1 MSRLHWERLSPT
13 ENSNTSEMSRL
24 HWERLSPTENSNTR
38 QKCRGFIGNN
48 YHLQK
53 TVKLPR
59 QKCRGFIGNDYHLQ
73 KTVKHVRNVEASLGT
88 TITYR
93 KQ

>member
-1 MSRLHWERLSPT
+1 MSRLHWEQLSPT
-13 ENSNTSEMSRL
+13 ENSHVRNVEASLGTTITYRKQ
-24 HWERLSPTENSNTR
+24 PR

-59 QKCRGFIGNDYHLQ
+59 QKCRVFIGNNYHLQ

>member
-1 MSRLHWERLSPT
+1 MSRLHWEQLSPT
-13 ENSNTSEMSRL
+13 ENSKTATSEMSRL
-24 HWERLSPTENSNTR
+24 HWEQLSPTENS
-38 QKCRGFIGNN
+38 
-48 YHLQK
+48 K
-53 TVKLPR
+53 TATITYRIPR

>member
-1 MSRLHWERLSPT
+1 MSSLHWEQLSPT
-13 ENSNTSEMSRL
+13 ENSK
-24 HWERLSPTENSNTR
+24 TR
-38 QKCRGFIGNN
+38 QKCRVFIGNN
-48 YHLQK
+48 
-53 TVKLPR
+53 
-59 QKCRGFIGNDYHLQ
+59 YHLQ

>member
-1 MSRLHWERLSPT
+1 MWRLHWERLSPT
-13 ENSNTSEMSRL
+13 ENSKTRQKCGGFIGNDYHLQKTVKL
-24 HWERLSPTENSNTR
+24 PR

-53 TVKLPR
+53 TVKLSR
-59 QKCRGFIGNDYHLQ
+59 
-73 KTVKHVRNVEASLGT
+73 HVETSLGT

-93 KQ
+93 IQ

>member
-13 ENSNTSEMSRL
+13 ENSKTVTSEMWRL
-24 HWERLSPTENSNTR
+24 HWEQLSPTENS
-38 QKCRGFIGNN
+38 
-48 YHLQK
+48 K
-53 TVKLPR
+53 TR

-73 KTVKHVRNVEASLGT
+73 KTVTHVRNVEASLGT